1 MWISSE
7 KNLRQRHWEKIIE
20 VSSQEQS
27 YIVDNKV
34 KGQILKRVLQET
46 KHAKFSKKR
55 TFLASWYAY
64 VPVRISG
71 YEMFVF
77 RKI

>member
-7 KNLRQRHWEKIIE
+7 KNLRQRHWEKITE

-34 KGQILKRVLQET
+34 KEQILKRVLQEN
-46 KHAKFSKKR
+46 KAR
-55 TFLASWYAY
+55 
-64 VPVRISG
+64 
-71 YEMFVF
+71 
-77 RKI
+77 